1 MLRYQSVPN
10 RPVVPVPNLSGPR
23 EQINTL
29 GHLSKS
35 PCNLHWYAACQFS
48 FVTLH
53 GLFLFLSLFP
63 HRDKGSGKTVM
74 WSIADWEENYD
85 VESRWSSQTKN
96 IFCQAFFAPIFKVS
110 WHTCH
115 SHEAQNHRLRN
126 LMFSL
131 SLQLVAVQTTV
142 FASLPITK
150 SHSVLEAET
159 RHKKH

>member
-96 IFCQAFFAPIFKVS
+96 IFAKPFSHRFSKFRDTPVTAMKHRITGFATLCFLSRYSLLQCKRLCLPVCPS
-110 WHTCH
+110 
-115 SHEAQNHRLRN
+115 QNRIP
-126 LMFSL
+126 F
-131 SLQLVAVQTTV
+131 
-142 FASLPITK
+142 
-150 SHSVLEAET
+150 
-159 RHKKH
+159 